1 MLRAHDDRLALFS
14 ELDQMEI
21 WAGDGH
27 HIDLVRPTARGIEH
41 EITTLKRQ
49 DKQDL
54 RCGAEK
60 GQSTLMVY
68 DTAIVDFQYAYD
80 LKQSKSIYVLTAWRN
95 NFAVLTIIPREID
108 HSYSAN
114 ALVIRDETVYF
125 TLPAFGGGSPPHA
138 PTAMRFT

>member
-1 MLRAHDDRLALFS
+1 MLRARDDRLALFS
-14 ELDQMEI
+14 ELDQMKI

-27 HIDLVRPTARGIEH
+27 HIDHATHDLRNEKGAYNPVSAIDKFDLRSAWMRFIDLVRPTARDIEH

-68 DTAIVDFQYAYD
+68 DSHRR
-80 LKQSKSIYVLTAWRN
+80 L
-95 NFAVLTIIPREID
+95 P
-108 HSYSAN
+108 
-114 ALVIRDETVYF
+114 IR
-125 TLPAFGGGSPPHA
+125 L
-138 PTAMRFT
+138 